1 MGIETKDALNIKEL
15 HIQNGSIRL
24 PSVTANAAQNVTISN
39 VGCAGIGTATI
50 SGWLEIVVA
59 GVTYYIPVW
68 T

>member
-15 HIQNGSIRL
+15 HIKNGSIRL
-24 PSVTANAAQNVTISN
+24 PSVTAIAAQAISITN